1 MEDLM
6 RKLIIQSFAILL
18 SVACMGQEKLTIK
31 SRVVDSKTRNDV
43 PGVTVQLLS
52 SDSTVIESLV
62 ANNHWTRDD
71 QEGYSSIFQFDVPR
85 HKANYIIRA
94 SFWATRHRMSTYPL
108 ASLREESICVSYL
121 P

>member
-1 MEDLM
+1 MENLM
-6 RKLIIQSFAILL
+6 RKLITLSFAILL
-18 SVACMGQEKLTIK
+18 SVACIGQEKLTLK

-71 QEGYSSIFQFDVPR
+71 Q
-85 HKANYIIRA
+85 
-94 SFWATRHRMSTYPL
+94 
-108 ASLREESICVSYL
+108 
-121 P
+121 

>member
-6 RKLIIQSFAILL
+6 RKLITLSFAILL
-18 SVACMGQEKLTIK
+18 SVTCMGQEKLTLK

-71 QEGYSSIFQFDVPR
+71 QEG
-85 HKANYIIRA
+85 
-94 SFWATRHRMSTYPL
+94 
-108 ASLREESICVSYL
+108 
-121 P
+121 